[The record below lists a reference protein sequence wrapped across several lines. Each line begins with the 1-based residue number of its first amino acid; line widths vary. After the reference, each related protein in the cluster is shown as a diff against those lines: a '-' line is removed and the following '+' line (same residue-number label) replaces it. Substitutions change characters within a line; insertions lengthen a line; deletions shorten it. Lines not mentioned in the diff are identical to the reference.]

1 MSTRRQRRVMK
12 RRPRRPNAPE
22 TVNVGQVIV
31 MAAIS
36 FAFVLAFTF
45 ALSRTPAF
53 HQRVQSSSP
62 ASLQASDATSEPE
75 STAPQSTSTF
85 TCSSVHV
92 TDGDSLRCDGRRIRL
107 ASIDAPEMPGHCRR
121 GRTCTPGDPHAS
133 KTNLEQLTRRTNVQC
148 RQTDVDHYQRIIA
161 FCEAD
166 GVDLSCA
173 QVGGGFAVVRYG
185 ELSCPRP

>member
-1 MSTRRQRRVMK
+1 MSKRRQRRVNK

-22 TVNVGQVIV
+22 TVNVGQVTV
-31 MAAIS
+31 MAAIA

-45 ALSRTPAF
+45 ALSRTPTL
-53 HQRVQSSSP
+53 HQRVQSSTP
-62 ASLQASDATSEPE
+62 ESLQASDATRERE

-85 TCSSVHV
+85 ACSTVLI

-121 GRTCTPGDPHAS
+121 GRACTPGDPHAS
-133 KTNLEQLTRRTNVQC
+133 KTNLEQLTRSANVRC
-148 RQTDVDHYQRIIA
+148 RQTDVDHYQRIVA
-161 FCEAD
+161 FCEAG

-173 QVGGGFAVVRYG
+173 QVGGGFAAVRYG